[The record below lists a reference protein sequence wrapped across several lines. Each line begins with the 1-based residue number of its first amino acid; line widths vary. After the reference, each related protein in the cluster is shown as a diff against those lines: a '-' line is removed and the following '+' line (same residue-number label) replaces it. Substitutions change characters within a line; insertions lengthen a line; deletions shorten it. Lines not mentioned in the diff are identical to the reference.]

1 MQNRKLVYRAG
12 VIPYIVE
19 HDSIKM
25 MFMMPSDPKGKFGG
39 ECFQIAKGKIE
50 EGEDTKEAA
59 FREANEELGLFEG
72 NIISTHDLGTFLG
85 RTDLYLAE
93 IKDVE
98 MFGDPHF
105 ETKKTTWMTPEEFEK
120 NGRQIHKPV
129 VKAAARVIQS
139 KITKSTT
146 TTDLR

>member
-19 HDSIKM
+19 NDSIKM

-85 RTDLYLAE
+85 RTHLYLAE